1 MRPARRVA
9 LGPQCRRPV
18 RCLGHALLRFPLLHL
33 PAKQLSVCPQILGG
47 RNNDCWHVG
56 SWTPSFRHCPIPGVR
71 SKIVASSSV
80 SELSR
85 PLGQEPTLSVVAP
98 LFNESQNVRPL
109 VEWIRQALESYEGS
123 YEVILVDDGS
133 RDDTWAQVCAVAGP
147 QVRGLRLGR
156 NVGQTAAMMAGFD
169 HALGRV
175 VVSLDGDLQNDPR
188 DIPGLIA
195 KLEEGY
201 DLVCGWRRQRQD
213 KLLLRKVPSWVANRL
228 IRRLTGVPITDN
240 GCSLKAY
247 RRDLLNRIPLY
258 AEQHR
263 FIPALSASVGARI
276 AEMPVRHHARRFGES
291 KYGIS
296 RTLKVLVDLLTL
308 KMITTFRSRPLVG
321 FALAAVPAL
330 GIALLFG
337 IFWLVSWTWF
347 EPEKASALVFPGAGL
362 LALGV
367 AIYLFMLGL
376 VAEVAL
382 SSERVGNHDIPTA
395 AEIY

>member
-1 MRPARRVA
+1 MVLVNPQSP
-9 LGPQCRRPV
+9 GP
-18 RCLGHALLRFPLLHL
+18 
-33 PAKQLSVCPQILGG
+33 
-47 RNNDCWHVG
+47 G
-56 SWTPSFRHCPIPGVR
+56 SPD
-71 SKIVASSSV
+71 
-80 SELSR
+80 
-85 PLGQEPTLSVVAP
+85 LSVVAP
-98 LFNESQNVRPL
+98 LFNESENVRPL
-109 VEWIRQALESYEGS
+109 VDWILQALETYAGVF
-123 YEVILVDDGS
+123 EVILVDDGS
-133 RDDTWAQVCAVAGP
+133 RDDTWTQIRAAAADP
-147 QVRGLRLGR
+147 RVRGLRLGR

-169 HALGRV
+169 HAHGRV

-188 DIPGLIA
+188 DIPALIA
-195 KLEEGY
+195 KLDEGY

-247 RRDLLNRIPLY
+247 RRDLLNRISLY

-276 AEMPVRHHARRFGES
+276 TEMPVRHHARRFGES

-296 RTLKVLVDLLTL
+296 RTVKVLVDLLTL

-321 FALAAVPAL
+321 FALAALPAV
-330 GIALLFG
+330 GISLVFGAMWLFSLTHFG
-337 IFWLVSWTWF
+337 AD
-347 EPEKASALVFPGAGL
+347 KAEALVFPGAGL
-362 LALGV
+362 LSIGV

-382 SSERVGNHDIPTA
+382 SSERTGTNDIPAA
-395 AEIY
+395 AEIR

>member
-1 MRPARRVA
+1 MASSP
-9 LGPQCRRPV
+9 
-18 RCLGHALLRFPLLHL
+18 
-33 PAKQLSVCPQILGG
+33 LSVL
-47 RNNDCWHVG
+47 
-56 SWTPSFRHCPIPGVR
+56 
-71 SKIVASSSV
+71 SK
-80 SELSR
+80 

-201 DLVCGWRRQRQD
+201 DLVCGWRRRRQD
-213 KLLLRKVPSWVANRL
+213 KFLLRKVPSWVANRL

-382 SSERVGNHDIPTA
+382 SSERVGSHDIPTA
-395 AEIY
+395 AEIF